1 MCVLKSKLCLI
12 SQCNRK
18 VKENPRLHGRI
29 FTATEV
35 STHQAAPRF
44 TCQGIIS
51 APDTILPITQ
61 AVPQVNYQ
69 ELVYTE
75 FLTKSCLV

>member
-35 STHQAAPRF
+35 STHQ
-44 TCQGIIS
+44 
-51 APDTILPITQ
+51 TILPITQ

-75 FLTKSCLV
+75 FLTKSGLV